1 MHKINRILDKYSG
14 EESREDGGRK
24 MAAANIKLL
33 LSAIDF
39 EAEVVPET
47 NNDMLTRLI
56 TSLKGEEL
64 SADERAIIN
73 EITE

>member
-1 MHKINRILDKYSG
+1 MNVGD
-14 EESREDGGRK
+14 EGR

-39 EAEVVPET
+39 EAEVISE
-47 NNDMLTRLI
+47 NNKDMLTRLI
-56 TSLKGEEL
+56 TSLKEEEL

-73 EITE
+73 EIVELVYE

>member
-1 MHKINRILDKYSG
+1 MNVGD
-14 EESREDGGRK
+14 EGR

-39 EAEVVPET
+39 EAEVIPE
-47 NNDMLTRLI
+47 NNKDMLTRLI
-56 TSLKGEEL
+56 TSLKEEEL

-73 EITE
+73 EIVELVYE

>member
-1 MHKINRILDKYSG
+1 MDKVNRILQKYFG
-14 EESREDGGRK
+14 EKPLEDGGRR

-39 EAEVVPET
+39 ESEVIPE
-47 NNDMLTRLI
+47 NNRDMLTRLI

-64 SADERAIIN
+64 TSDERAIIK